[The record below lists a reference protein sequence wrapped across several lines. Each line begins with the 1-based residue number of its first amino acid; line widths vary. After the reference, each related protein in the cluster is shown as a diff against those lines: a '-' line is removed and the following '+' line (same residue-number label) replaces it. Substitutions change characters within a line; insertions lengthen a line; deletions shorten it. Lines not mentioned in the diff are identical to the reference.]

1 MAALRIKASSGIKQH
16 PFLSAAA
23 HHAVCVLGE
32 PLQCEQRVVRL
43 NDHVTHLILVWENRV
58 SLHQLLW
65 IPEIRGKKNI
75 KKIHTHTRENIF
87 KQVACVFLYRSLSFS
102 SR

>member
-1 MAALRIKASSGIKQH
+1 M
-16 PFLSAAA
+16 SAAA

-43 NDHVTHLILVWENRV
+43 NDHVTHLVLVWKNRV

-65 IPEIRGKKNI
+65 VPGDKKGEL
-75 KKIHTHTRENIF
+75 HHEN
-87 KQVACVFLYRSLSFS
+87 KLLSFPPNQS
-102 SR
+102 HVCL